1 MSSGRA
7 EISVCLVCRDEADR
21 LPECLES
28 VGWAD
33 EILVMDLD
41 SSDDSAA
48 VARQYGARVL
58 SRAPHPI
65 VEPLRNELADAA
77 AGPWILALDPDERV
91 SPGLARELRRAARDP
106 AVDAVVVPRM
116 NFDLGHSPSDPL
128 HRYEPQLRMY
138 RKACVRW
145 PEEPNALPE
154 VPETRLRR
162 LPARD
167 DLVLL
172 HDRNRSISE
181 ALERAVRY
189 APAEARDRI
198 ARGEEFTAARMAK
211 ALGRHAYRQF
221 LRGRPWR
228 DGVPG
233 LLRAGIL
240 VSFHF
245 YSWAAFW
252 HLSRRG
258 RHPEDDRTVA
268 RWGVG
273 LEGLRRLLRLAG
285 APRRWL
291 RAWRRDPE

>member
-1 MSSGRA
+1 M
-7 EISVCLVCRDEADR
+7 CLVCRNEGDR

-28 VGWAD
+28 VTWAD

-41 SSDDSAA
+41 SSDNSAA
-48 VARQYGARVL
+48 VARRYGARIL

-65 VEPLRNELADAA
+65 VEPLRNELSDAA
-77 AGPWILALDPDERV
+77 GSPWILVLDPDERV
-91 SPGLARELRRAARDP
+91 APGLARELRRAARDP

-116 NFDLGHSPSDPL
+116 NIDLGHAPSSPL

-138 RKACVRW
+138 RKAAVRW

-154 VPETRLRR
+154 VPEARLRR
-162 LPARD
+162 VPARD
-167 DLVLL
+167 ELVLV
-172 HDRNRSISE
+172 HDRNRSIPE

-189 APAEARDRI
+189 APAEARARI
-198 ARGEEFTAARMAK
+198 DRGEEFTVVRMAE
-211 ALGRHAYRQF
+211 AVGRHIYRQF

-252 HLSRRG
+252 HLSKRG
-258 RHPEDDRTVA
+258 RHPEDDRTVG

-273 LEGLRRLLRLAG
+273 LEGMRHLLRFAG
-285 APRRWL
+285 GPRRWI
-291 RAWRRDPE
+291 RRWRQSE